1 MPDPL
6 RNGAVILPLPS
17 RKGTRMVSNP
27 LPPDLADV
35 VRRAIAEDLGPGDVT
50 ADLVP
55 AATLAD
61 AAVITRDDA
70 VLCGTAWFDEVFA
83 QLDPA
88 VSTTWQAADGD
99 FVAAGTELCRLA
111 GPARPLLSGE
121 RTALNFL
128 QTLSGTATLARRYAA
143 AVAGTGCRV
152 LDTRKTLPGL
162 RAAQKYAVACGGA
175 SNHRHGLYDA
185 VLIKENHIIAAG
197 GLLAALRAARAA
209 HPGLTVEIEVESL
222 AELEQALAA
231 APDDAPDIVLLDNFV
246 LESLRAAVALVRSR
260 PDCETR
266 LEASGNVSLETVG
279 AIAATGVDFV
289 SAGEL
294 TKNVRATD
302 LSMRFSLRH

>member
-1 MPDPL
+1 MSP
-6 RNGAVILPLPS
+6 A
-17 RKGTRMVSNP
+17 K
-27 LPPDLADV
+27 LPPDLPEV
-35 VRRAIAEDLGPGDVT
+35 VRRAVAEDLGPGDVT

-61 AAVITRDDA
+61 ATVMTREDA
-70 VLCGTAWFDEVFA
+70 VLCGSAWFAEVFA

-88 VSTTWQAADGD
+88 VSIDWQAADGD
-99 FVAAGTELCRLA
+99 FVSAGTELCRLS

-128 QTLSGTATLARRYAA
+128 QTLSGTATLARRYAE

-197 GLLAALRAARAA
+197 GLLAALQAARAA

-222 AELEQALAA
+222 AELEQAL
-231 APDDAPDIVLLDNFV
+231 DGAPDIVLLDNFD
-246 LESLRAAVALVRSR
+246 LAALRAAVARVRER
-260 PDCETR
+260 PDCAVR
-266 LEASGNVSLETVG
+266 LEASGNVSLDTVG

-302 LSMRFSLRH
+302 LSMRFSLRR